1 MGILGGGVWVTEGK
15 QPGRSNVDRVVKVG
29 RRLGES
35 TGLLLAVQ
43 SLWLHLMLNI
53 SFAKAPCGQSSF

>member
-1 MGILGGGVWVTEGK
+1 M
-15 QPGRSNVDRVVKVG
+15 DRVVKVG